1 MTTRLSLGHGG
12 DELARGG
19 PQLVVARFDVL
30 NFRLDA
36 RLRGDATTIS
46 IFRGARDGL
55 QTFAD
60 RLEQCIEG
68 VLLLRGAREIRV
80 MPLQLLESSRR
91 VRQFAGGGSNSSA
104 QRSCIH
110 TDDGGTDE
118 GTDEEGREIHGHS
131 LPWTPDAVG
140 TPRLSHLDFPPV
152 GLEIGIVGLPNVG
165 KSTLINALLKRR
177 AAKVGDEP
185 AVTKVLARYDLSPEA
200 SLTDTPGLM
209 WPRIDVEADGLMLAA
224 SHTIG
229 VRAYHESEVAVF
241 LGEILLA
248 RYPRALAGRYG
259 TQAVVTDGAGVVEAV
274 AARRGYR
281 LKGAGFD
288 LEKAA
293 ITLLNDYRSGAL
305 GKVSL
310 ETPGNAPRLRAA
322 HTLTEEKLN

>member
-1 MTTRLSLGHGG
+1 M
-12 DELARGG
+12 
-19 PQLVVARFDVL
+19 
-30 NFRLDA
+30 
-36 RLRGDATTIS
+36 
-46 IFRGARDGL
+46 
-55 QTFAD
+55 
-60 RLEQCIEG
+60 
-68 VLLLRGAREIRV
+68 
-80 MPLQLLESSRR
+80 
-91 VRQFAGGGSNSSA
+91 
-104 QRSCIH
+104 
-110 TDDGGTDE
+110 
-118 GTDEEGREIHGHS
+118 
-131 LPWTPDAVG
+131 
-140 TPRLSHLDFPPV
+140 
-152 GLEIGIVGLPNVG
+152 
-165 KSTLINALLKRR
+165 
-177 AAKVGDEP
+177 
-185 AVTKVLARYDLSPEA
+185 TKVLARYDLSPEA